1 MQSGMNRPS
10 TGTWP
15 DVEMQ
20 RGMFPRERGDRQLYP
35 IAMAMT
41 RATAPKAISIR

>member
-1 MQSGMNRPS
+1 MNRPS

-15 DVEMQ
+15 DQEMQ
-20 RGMFPRERGDRQLYP
+20 RGTRERGDRQLYP

-41 RATAPKAISIR
+41 RATAPKAISMR